1 MARGRTKYNTRAKH
15 TNASVPSNN
24 VKKGAPDSD
33 VKAAND
39 GPAVKKSTLDGDA
52 PDGVKNKAPD
62 GDAGVKKG
70 APDSDVKAA
79 NDGPGGKNADAKKKA
94 AVAASVGGLGALAGL
109 AAIFSG
115 NAREE
120 CVKEWMKQ
128 HPGLWQGE
136 EQRTLVWLLEKTK
149 TGDAEADAKHQKA
162 YEALY
167 ECKGRDFFGNTI
179 AGLGKTLVSPLAG
192 VFGDSLG
199 QLVGPIANA
208 LAPVKWVLVA
218 LLCALVAGAAY
229 KAYMAF
235 LARRALPGLEAPTT
249 TTPGPIGLAS

>member
-1 MARGRTKYNTRAKH
+1 MRGFRPNPNPGVKIATHAKPIKGKKPASTKVN
-15 TNASVPSNN
+15 
-24 VKKGAPDSD
+24 
-33 VKAAND
+33 AAND
-39 GPAVKKSTLDGDA
+39 GPAAKKNTPDGVDVKKS
-52 PDGVKNKAPD
+52 
-62 GDAGVKKG
+62 

-94 AVAASVGGLGALAGL
+94 AVAAGVGGLGALAGL

-128 HPGLWQGE
+128 HPGLWQGD
-136 EQRTLVWLLEKTK
+136 EQRTLGWLLEKTKTK

-199 QLVGPIANA
+199 QLFGPIANA

-235 LARRALPGLEAPTT
+235 LARRALPGLGAPTT
-249 TTPGPIGLAS
+249 DD